1 MTVNNINGK
10 HKKKV
15 NGNWGRVKKW
25 LKRFSNKK
33 IRRVQGRETWR
44 LWK

>member
-1 MTVNNINGK
+1 MTTNNINTK

-33 IRRVQGRETWR
+33 VRRVLDRATR
-44 LWK
+44 RM